1 VVAEDN
7 ALYAVG
13 ITEEEEVEI
22 TVVDGTIEI
31 TDDNTSATGDV
42 DIDDLELTILDG
54 DFADDDEIYD
64 VLDQEL
70 TVDIFGIEITV
81 SGYIWVEGET
91 SGDEGRIELD
101 EVEVDV
107 TSGTFEDGMTA
118 TVTSYSDGD
127 LVVDVTIE
135 EAAAAVVRLLLHES
149 NSEWESAADSDLSI
163 PKGLWLSYGSN
174 VLWTLDDDDAQLWV
188 LEDTL
193 SGSPTLDAPP
203 DGYSSDNEEEMRIS
217 WDEMRGIDEDYHIK
231 YTNVEPDR
239 TESEYTDGTSIL
251 LTQLSDTSEYEW
263 KVRAA
268 PQSRGEDNSSHDTWS
283 SRWSGKWTF
292 FTALGEPPWAP
303 TLYTP
308 GGVWQY
314 SGIDVELMPAFS
326 WESAKTADSY
336 QFMLADNAEFTSPMV
351 NEKVSSSAYQLDFE
365 LDYNS
370 NYFWKVQ
377 AYKGTKA
384 LSRWSDVGAFTTI
397 LEPEPPPPSP
407 PPPATVTQPAPAP
420 VVIPTPI
427 PPILLWV
434 IVGIGAAL
442 IIAVIVLIVRTR
454 RAV

>member
-1 VVAEDN
+1 ME
-7 ALYAVG
+7 
-13 ITEEEEVEI
+13 
-22 TVVDGTIEI
+22 
-31 TDDNTSATGDV
+31 GDA
-42 DIDDLELTILDG
+42 DLIG
-54 DFADDDEIYD
+54 
-64 VLDQEL
+64 
-70 TVDIFGIEITV
+70 
-81 SGYIWVEGET
+81 
-91 SGDEGRIELD
+91 
-101 EVEVDV
+101 
-107 TSGTFEDGMTA
+107 
-118 TVTSYSDGD
+118 
-127 LVVDVTIE
+127 
-135 EAAAAVVRLLLHES
+135 
-149 NSEWESAADSDLSI
+149 
-163 PKGLWLSYGSN
+163 PCGLWLTQGSN
-174 VLWTLDDDDAQLWV
+174 VLWTLDDEDAQLWA

-203 DGYSSDNEEEMRIS
+203 DGYKSDREDEMRVS
-217 WDEMRGIDEDYHIK
+217 WDEMRGIDEDYHVK

-239 TESEYTDGTSIL
+239 TESEYTDSTSIL
-251 LTQLSDTSEYEW
+251 LTQLSDSSEYEW

-268 PQSRGEDNSSHDTWS
+268 PQSEGNDTWS
-283 SRWSGKWTF
+283 SRWSEKWTF

-308 GGVWQY
+308 GGIWQY

-326 WESAKTADSY
+326 WESANTADSY
-336 QFMLADNAEFTSPMV
+336 QFMLADNSEFTSPMV

-365 LDYNS
+365 LEYNS

-397 LEPEPPPPSP
+397 SEPEPPPPSP